1 MSEGNDLRNRK
12 CTKPIIE
19 ISKSASVMMSPS
31 TGTGRYC
38 RSSKYHDKAVDVLH
52 STGNGFLVTA
62 SQGSKFVKIWR
73 MERKDRGAYTYDL
86 RNVC

>member
-1 MSEGNDLRNRK
+1 MSL
-12 CTKPIIE
+12 
-19 ISKSASVMMSPS
+19 S

-52 STGNGFLVTA
+52 ATGNGFIVTA

-73 MERKDRGAYTYDL
+73 VERKDREARHEISSPLEYHIQIFPSSL
-86 RNVC
+86 HFLASFCLHAQ